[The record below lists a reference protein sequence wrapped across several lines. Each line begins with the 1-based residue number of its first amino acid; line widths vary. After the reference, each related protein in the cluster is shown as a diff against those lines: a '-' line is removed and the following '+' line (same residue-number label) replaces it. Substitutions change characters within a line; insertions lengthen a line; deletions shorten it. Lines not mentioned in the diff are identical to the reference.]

1 MSVANNVWMPAMS
14 TQNQYFPEPGTLEQL
29 GSYNLL
35 RPLRRG
41 GYATIYL
48 GEHRFL
54 HTPGA
59 VKVLN
64 TWFATEK
71 DIQRFLAEAI
81 LQARLRH
88 AHIVR
93 VLDFGV
99 EERIPFLVMEYAP
112 HGTLQDRFPQQ
123 SQVALDAVLPY
134 VLQLGAALQ
143 YMHDNGVLHC
153 DVKPQN
159 VLLGPQEEVWLCD
172 FGIATSVLKHYQEAA
187 DGSNGTALYAA
198 PEQIRG
204 RPEPASDQYAL
215 GIMLYTWLSGHF
227 PFTGSTTRVCHQHLY
242 AQPESICASIP
253 EVPGAIERV
262 ILRALAKE
270 PARRFPDI
278 TAFMQALQQAAHS
291 RPILS
296 KGPFK
301 LVRSLLHIK
310 NFSY

>member
-1 MSVANNVWMPAMS
+1 MS

-29 GSYNLL
+29 GSYHLL

-48 GEHRFL
+48 GEHQYL

-64 TWFATEK
+64 TWFATGR
-71 DIQRFLAEAI
+71 DTQRFLAEATV
-81 LQARLRH
+81 QARLRH
-88 AHIVR
+88 PHIVR

-123 SQVALDAVLPY
+123 SQVALDVVLPY

-187 DGSNGTALYAA
+187 DVSNGTALYAA
-198 PEQIRG
+198 PEQIHG

-215 GIMLYTWLSGHF
+215 GIMLYTWLCGHF
-227 PFTGSTTRVCHQHLY
+227 PFSGSTTQVCHQHLY
-242 AQPESICASIP
+242 ILPEPIRVLMP
-253 EVPGAIERV
+253 EVPIAIERV
-262 ILRALAKE
+262 VMRALAKE

-278 TAFMQALQQAAHS
+278 AAFMKALQQAVHS
-291 RPILS
+291 RPTLS
-296 KGPFK
+296 RGPLK
-301 LVRSLLHIK
+301 WARSLLNAKHT
-310 NFSY
+310 S